1 VLDIS
6 ANRLFKEKQMSK
18 SPLAGAFTQNGAP
31 EKKKNKKTG
40 ALLILAGVALTT
52 SLGGVFAANIT
63 IASNGIEFG
72 QGVAAVTTCDTTI
85 TSSIDQEYDNAR
97 TTFDVTRVTLS
108 GIDVNNAACGGKTLK
123 VSLLDSSG
131 AAYCSIGGV
140 DASSTLTL
148 TSTAQNQSSDVIKVA
163 TGGTATDATVGIN
176 ASADCAAS
184 GVGRVAIT
192 TSN

>member
-1 VLDIS
+1 
-6 ANRLFKEKQMSK
+6 MSK
-18 SPLAGAFTQNGAP
+18 SPLAGAFTENGAP
-31 EKKKNKKTG
+31 AKKKNKKVG

-72 QGVAAVTTCDTTI
+72 QGVAAVTTCDDTI
-85 TSSIDQEYDNAR
+85 SSSIEQEYDNGR

-108 GIDVNNAACGGKTLK
+108 GIDINNSKCGGKTLK

-131 AAYCSIGGV
+131 AAYCAIGGD
-140 DASSTLTL
+140 DAVANLTL
-148 TSTAQNQSSDVIKVA
+148 TSSVQNQGSDVIKIA
-163 TGGTATDATVGIN
+163 AGGTATDATVGIN

-184 GVGRVAIT
+184 GVGRVTIT

>member
-1 VLDIS
+1 
-6 ANRLFKEKQMSK
+6 MSK
-18 SPLAGAFTQNGAP
+18 SPLAGAFTENGAP
-31 EKKKNKKTG
+31 AKKKNKKTG

-72 QGVAAVTTCDTTI
+72 QGVAAVNTCDTTI
-85 TSSIDQEYDNAR
+85 NSAIEQEYDNAR

-108 GIDVNNAACGGKTLK
+108 GIDLRDASATPGAGGCGGQIIKVSVLNSSGTAYCAIGNSPADATISKTL
-123 VSLLDSSG
+123 S
-131 AAYCSIGGV
+131 
-140 DASSTLTL
+140 ASST
-148 TSTAQNQSSDVIKVA
+148 TSTSDVIRIANSGSSETNGQVSI
-163 TGGTATDATVGIN
+163 D

-184 GVGRVAIT
+184 GVGTVTIT